1 VEKCLGLGSRDSTET
16 SSTIE
21 NFAGLADW
29 TITANANRFGLAAA
43 SEHSP

>member
-1 VEKCLGLGSRDSTET
+1 VGSRDSTET

-29 TITANANRFGLAAA
+29 TITASASAAANRFGLAAA